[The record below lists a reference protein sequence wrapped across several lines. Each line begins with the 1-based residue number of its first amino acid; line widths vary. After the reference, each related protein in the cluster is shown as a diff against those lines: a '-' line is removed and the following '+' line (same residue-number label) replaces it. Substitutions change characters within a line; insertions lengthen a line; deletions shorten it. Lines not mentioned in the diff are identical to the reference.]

1 MSLEIAHELKKGQVR
16 VGDYSENVRK
26 LEVVLLNNHNKTY
39 HPGQYV
45 QGHVI
50 VDVKQSFTTRGQ

>member
-1 MSLEIAHELKKGQVR
+1 MSLDIYHELKEGQTKIV
-16 VGDYSENVRK
+16 DQSDNVRK

-50 VDVKQSFTTRGQ
+50 VDVKQAFTTTGM